1 MLKLRIQRLTAA
13 ALMRRAS
20 LAYLILWVLSPPMAY
35 GKGWRVLA
43 VLAMLMWLA
52 LDTLSP
58 RSVLRK
64 PNWPVLCSVVYILY
78 TVVLEFLVPDI
89 STINQQFSIWIML
102 FFLMVGES
110 QRRGNSMDAQFCFWV
125 ILLVM
130 PIWSFATLRGLTS
143 ISGDVARTIS
153 RASEEAKELSAQ
165 GIGGFGY
172 IYTVVLC
179 VPFLAQLALRNR
191 PEWWDGK
198 TRWMRRLGR
207 LIILIN
213 FLLASFL
220 VFRAGYT
227 IALILSTFAILSVV
241 MIRSR
246 RTLPFAISLCVI
258 CVAVLLAGIAL
269 KPALRGMEGMVTG
282 TEYASKVRD
291 IRNLLEEDQST
302 GSVEGRADAYGRS
315 IRLFVENPI
324 IGTLSFDDIGK
335 HSAILDRFAQ
345 YGFVFGLMFLA
356 ILLHVP
362 IRVMRSSGAPVGL
375 ALSFLIV
382 ATGFPL
388 LNPVFMSWGM
398 ILFIFSRGA
407 LTMMGVSM
415 DQAGRMGKL
424 EQQQRDE
431 RTAPSRMLRPR

>member
-1 MLKLRIQRLTAA
+1 MLKLRVQRLTAA

-20 LAYLILWVLSPPMAY
+20 LAYLIIWVLSPPMAY
-35 GKGWRVLA
+35 GTGWRVLA
-43 VLAMLMWLA
+43 VLAMLLWLA

-64 PNWPVLCSVVYILY
+64 PNWPVLSSLMYIIY
-78 TVVLEFLVPDI
+78 TVFLEWLVPDQA
-89 STINQQFSIWIML
+89 TINQQFSIWIML

-110 QRRGNSMDAQFCFWV
+110 QRRGNSTDAQFCFWV
-125 ILLVM
+125 MLLVM
-130 PIWSFATLRGLTS
+130 PIWSFATLRGLTN
-143 ISGDVARTIS
+143 ISADVARTMS

-179 VPFLAQLALRNR
+179 IPFLAQLALRDR
-191 PEWWDGK
+191 HEWWLGQK
-198 TRWMRRLGR
+198 RWSRRLAK
-207 LIILIN
+207 LIIWIN
-213 FLLASFL
+213 FLLASLL

-227 IALILSTFAILSVV
+227 IALILSAFAILSVV

-246 RTLPFAISLCVI
+246 RTMPFAISI
-258 CVAVLLAGIAL
+258 CVVCIAVLLAGLAL

-291 IRNLLEEDQST
+291 IRSLLEEDQST
-302 GSVEGRADAYGRS
+302 GTVDTRAEAYGRS
-315 IRLFVENPI
+315 IRLFFENPVV
-324 IGTLSFDDIGK
+324 GTLTFDDIGK
-335 HSAILDRFAQ
+335 HSAILDRYAQ
-345 YGFVFGLMFLA
+345 YGILFGFIFMA
-356 ILLHVP
+356 LLIHVP

-382 ATGFPL
+382 AIGFPL
-388 LNPVFMSWGM
+388 LNPVFMGWGL

-407 LTMMGVSM
+407 LMVMGVSM

-424 EQQQRDE
+424 EQEQRHE